1 VPSNFGLREELNSG
15 VMMKKGMVLGLCG
28 VVLALLGAG
37 LSFIS
42 DSFIG
47 LWMVRLG
54 VVLGWA
60 GALVF
65 FFFKLKK

>member
-1 VPSNFGLREELNSG
+1 
-15 VMMKKGMVLGLCG
+15 MMKKGMVLGLCG